1 LKSNAERLDVSITCS
16 LKGRNVTTAKVRRKL
31 EIPSTFK
38 QKKIRYEEA
47 EKQQDMNARF

>member
-1 LKSNAERLDVSITCS
+1 MAN
-16 LKGRNVTTAKVRRKL
+16 VRRKL

-38 QKKIRYEEA
+38 QKQIRDEEA